1 MSYGKHVGVNRVS
14 NGSSFID
21 KDVLAFESLLQIH
34 VNDERIT
41 SLLGTPLQLEQL
53 YVGHL
58 FSEGYGDFRETKIT
72 LSQEN
77 ELCLLYTSPSPRDA

>member
-58 FSEGYGDFRETKIT
+58 FSEGYETSVK
-72 LSQEN
+72 QR
-77 ELCLLYTSPSPRDA
+77 LLYLRRMNFRTKSMVMVN

>member
-34 VNDERIT
+34 VNDE
-41 SLLGTPLQLEQL
+41 
-53 YVGHL
+53 
-58 FSEGYGDFRETKIT
+58 
-72 LSQEN
+72 
-77 ELCLLYTSPSPRDA
+77 